1 MSVNKVI
8 LVGYVG
14 KDPEIRY
21 LKERFAVANFTLAT
35 THLVGKATPGATREE
50 QTDWHRIVAFGEQ
63 ASFAE
68 QWVRT
73 GALLAIEGRISYRN
87 YTDKQGTQHAITEIV
102 AERLQFAGNLPRELT
117 KELK

>member
-1 MSVNKVI
+1 MSINKVI

-21 LKERFAVANFTLAT
+21 LKERFAVATFTLAT
-35 THLVGKATPGATREE
+35 TQPASKSASGTVREE
-50 QTDWHRIVAFGEQ
+50 QTEWHRIVAFGEQ

-73 GALLAIEGRISYRN
+73 GALLAVDGRISYRK
-87 YTDKQGTQHAITEIV
+87 YTDRSGTSHAITEIV
-102 AERLQFAGNLPRELT
+102 AERLHFAGNPQRE
-117 KELK
+117 ESNVER